1 MKNILMI
8 GAVVVSLA
16 IVAIGPMMFEKQVKR
31 SGMWVSPRPA
41 LMTPAEA
48 GELAK
53 ASVARF

>member
-8 GAVVVSLA
+8 GVAVVSLA
-16 IVAIGPMMFEKQVKR
+16 IVAIGPMMFEKPVKR
-31 SGMWVSPRPA
+31 TGTWVSPRPA

-48 GELAK
+48 GKMAH